1 MKRRIICCAVVAMMM
16 APHAT
21 AQTPQRKITIGEL
34 FTLVESG
41 SKTLR
46 MQKSGVDVS
55 ARGIEEAK
63 SKRLPDV
70 GASLQMS
77 YNGNVVMTDR
87 DFGNV
92 KGFSQPHF
100 GNSFALEAQQVVY
113 AGGAID
119 AGIRLAELQ
128 KSMSENAVALT
139 RNQQRFLALGQYL
152 DLYKLDNGMKVYQSN
167 IALTEKLIADIN
179 TKQQQG
185 MALKNDVTR
194 YELQMEQL
202 KLGKRKLEDQK
213 RILNH
218 QLCNT
223 LGLED
228 VMVEPEVDLDR
239 IGDAGVKEAD
249 LQSTAAMQ
257 SPVIRQSAL
266 EMQASY
272 QQLKLAKSEMMPK
285 VALVASEN
293 FMGPFTYDIPPI
305 DNNFNV
311 WYVGVGVRY
320 SLSSLFKS
328 NKTVRK
334 AKAQQLQSREA
345 HAVVSERVNNDM
357 QQAYTIHQQAFVEL
371 HTLQKSV
378 ELASQNYKVMNNRY
392 LNQLALV
399 TDMVDASNLKLNA
412 ELQEVNARINVA
424 YTYYN
429 VSSTKY
435 KCLKIW

>member
-1 MKRRIICCAVVAMMM
+1 MKRKIICCAVVAMMM
-16 APHAT
+16 AQHAT
-21 AQTPQRKITIGEL
+21 AQTPQRKMTIGEL

-100 GNSFALEAQQVVY
+100 GNSFTLEAQQVVY

-128 KSMSENAVALT
+128 KSMSENAVVLT

-152 DLYKLDNGMKVYQSN
+152 DLYKLDNGIKVYESN
-167 IALTEKLIADIN
+167 IALTDKLIADIN

-202 KLGKRKLEDQK
+202 KLGMRKLEDQK

-223 LGLED
+223 LGLEG

-239 IGDAGVKEAD
+239 IGDAGIKEAD

-266 EMQASY
+266 EMQASD
-272 QQLKLAKSEMMPK
+272 QQLKLAKSEMLPK

-293 FMGPFTYDIPPI
+293 FVGPFNYDIPPI

-345 HAVVSERVNNDM
+345 HAVASERVNNDM
-357 QQAYTIHQQAFVEL
+357 QQAYTIHLQAFVEL
-371 HTLQKSV
+371 HTQQKSV

-429 VSSTKY
+429 IMYVAGN
-435 KCLKIW
+435 LGE

>member
-16 APHAT
+16 AQHAT

-152 DLYKLDNGMKVYQSN
+152 DLYKLDNGIKVYQSN

-213 RILNH
+213 IILNH

-266 EMQASY
+266 EMQASD

-429 VSSTKY
+429 MMYVAGN
-435 KCLKIW
+435 LGE

>member
-239 IGDAGVKEAD
+239 IGDASVKEAD

-266 EMQASY
+266 EMQASD

-311 WYVGVGVRY
+311 WYVGVEVRY

-345 HAVVSERVNNDM
+345 HAVASERVNNDM

-429 VSSTKY
+429 MMYVAGN
-435 KCLKIW
+435 LGE

>member
-1 MKRRIICCAVVAMMM
+1 MKRKIICCAVVAMMM
-16 APHAT
+16 AQHAA
-21 AQTPQRKITIGEL
+21 AQTPQRKMTIGEL

-41 SKTLR
+41 SKTLK

-100 GNSFALEAQQVVY
+100 GNSFALEAQHVVY

-128 KSMSENAVALT
+128 KSMSENAVVLT

-152 DLYKLDNGMKVYQSN
+152 DLYKLDNGIKVYESN
-167 IALTEKLIADIN
+167 IALTDKLIADIN

-202 KLGKRKLEDQK
+202 KLGMRKLEDQK

-223 LGLED
+223 LGLEG

-239 IGDAGVKEAD
+239 IGDAGIKEAD

-266 EMQASY
+266 EMQASD
-272 QQLKLAKSEMMPK
+272 QQLKLAKSEMLPK

-293 FMGPFTYDIPPI
+293 FVGPFNYDVPPI

-345 HAVVSERVNNDM
+345 HAVASERVNNDM
-357 QQAYTIHQQAFVEL
+357 QQAYTIHLQAFVEL
-371 HTLQKSV
+371 HTQQKSV

-429 VSSTKY
+429 IMYVAGN
-435 KCLKIW
+435 LGG

>member
-1 MKRRIICCAVVAMMM
+1 MKRKIICCAVVAMMM
-16 APHAT
+16 AQHAA
-21 AQTPQRKITIGEL
+21 AQTPQRKMTIGEL

-128 KSMSENAVALT
+128 KSMSENAVVLT

-152 DLYKLDNGMKVYQSN
+152 DLYKLDNGIKVYESN
-167 IALTEKLIADIN
+167 IALTDKLIADIN

-202 KLGKRKLEDQK
+202 KLGMRKLEDQK

-223 LGLED
+223 LGLEG

-239 IGDAGVKEAD
+239 IGDAGIKEAD

-266 EMQASY
+266 EMQASD
-272 QQLKLAKSEMMPK
+272 QQLKLAKSEMLPK

-293 FMGPFTYDIPPI
+293 FVGPFNYDVPPI

-345 HAVVSERVNNDM
+345 HAVASERVNNDM
-357 QQAYTIHQQAFVEL
+357 QQAYTIHLQAFVEL
-371 HTLQKSV
+371 HTQQKSV
-378 ELASQNYKVMNNRY
+378 ELAGQNYKVMNNRY

-429 VSSTKY
+429 IMYVAGN
-435 KCLKIW
+435 LGE

>member
-1 MKRRIICCAVVAMMM
+1 MKRKIICCAVVAMMM
-16 APHAT
+16 AQHAA
-21 AQTPQRKITIGEL
+21 AQTPQRRMTIGEL

-128 KSMSENAVALT
+128 KSMSENAVVLT

-152 DLYKLDNGMKVYQSN
+152 DLYKLDNGIKVYESN
-167 IALTEKLIADIN
+167 IALTDKLIADIN

-202 KLGKRKLEDQK
+202 KLGMRKLEDQK

-223 LGLED
+223 LGLEG

-239 IGDAGVKEAD
+239 IGDAGIKEAD

-266 EMQASY
+266 EMQASD
-272 QQLKLAKSEMMPK
+272 QQLKLAKSEMLPK

-293 FMGPFTYDIPPI
+293 FVGPFNYDVPPI

-345 HAVVSERVNNDM
+345 HAVASERVNNDM
-357 QQAYTIHQQAFVEL
+357 QQAYTIHLQAFVEL
-371 HTLQKSV
+371 HTQQKSV
-378 ELASQNYKVMNNRY
+378 ELAGQNYKVMNNRY

-429 VSSTKY
+429 IMYVAGN
-435 KCLKIW
+435 LGE

>member
-16 APHAT
+16 AQHAA
-21 AQTPQRKITIGEL
+21 AQTPQRKMTIGEL

-128 KSMSENAVALT
+128 KSMSENAVVLT

-152 DLYKLDNGMKVYQSN
+152 DLYKLDNGIKVYESN
-167 IALTEKLIADIN
+167 IALTDKLIADIN

-202 KLGKRKLEDQK
+202 KLGMRKLEDQK

-223 LGLED
+223 LGLEG

-239 IGDAGVKEAD
+239 IGDAGIKEAD

-266 EMQASY
+266 EMQASD
-272 QQLKLAKSEMMPK
+272 QQLKLAKSEMLPK

-293 FMGPFTYDIPPI
+293 FVGPFNYDIPPI

-345 HAVVSERVNNDM
+345 HAVASERVNNDI
-357 QQAYTIHQQAFVEL
+357 QQAYTIHLQAFVEL
-371 HTLQKSV
+371 HTQQKSV
-378 ELASQNYKVMNNRY
+378 ELAGQNYKVMNNRY

-429 VSSTKY
+429 IMYVAGN
-435 KCLKIW
+435 LGE

>member
-16 APHAT
+16 AQHAA
-21 AQTPQRKITIGEL
+21 AQTPQRKMTIGEL

-100 GNSFALEAQQVVY
+100 GNSFTLEAQQVVY

-152 DLYKLDNGMKVYQSN
+152 DLYKLDNGIKVYESN
-167 IALTEKLIADIN
+167 IALTDKLIADIN

-202 KLGKRKLEDQK
+202 KLGMRKLEDQK

-223 LGLED
+223 LGLEG

-239 IGDAGVKEAD
+239 IGDAGIKEAD

-266 EMQASY
+266 EMQASD
-272 QQLKLAKSEMMPK
+272 QQLKLAKSEMLPK
-285 VALVASEN
+285 VALVASEY
-293 FMGPFTYDIPPI
+293 FVGPFNYDIPPI

-345 HAVVSERVNNDM
+345 HAVASERVNNDM
-357 QQAYTIHQQAFVEL
+357 QQAYTIHLQAFVEL
-371 HTLQKSV
+371 HTQQKSV
-378 ELASQNYKVMNNRY
+378 ELAGQNYKVMNNRY

-429 VSSTKY
+429 IMYVAGN
-435 KCLKIW
+435 LGE

>member
-16 APHAT
+16 ATHGM
-21 AQTPQRKITIGEL
+21 AQTPQRRMTIGEL

-70 GASLQMS
+70 GASLQLS

-128 KSMSENAVALT
+128 KSMSENAVAQT

-152 DLYKLDNGMKVYQSN
+152 DLYKLDNGIKVYQSN

-213 RILNH
+213 IILNH

-223 LGLED
+223 LGFED

-239 IGDAGVKEAD
+239 IGDASVKEAD

-266 EMQASY
+266 EMQASD

-429 VSSTKY
+429 MMYVAGN
-435 KCLKIW
+435 LGE

>member
-1 MKRRIICCAVVAMMM
+1 MKRKIICCAVVAMMM
-16 APHAT
+16 AQHAT
-21 AQTPQRKITIGEL
+21 AQTPQRRMTIGEL
-34 FTLVESG
+34 FSLVESG
-41 SKTLR
+41 SKMLR

-152 DLYKLDNGMKVYQSN
+152 DLYKLDNGIKVYESN
-167 IALTEKLIADIN
+167 IALTDKLIADIN

-202 KLGKRKLEDQK
+202 KLGMRKLEDQK

-223 LGLED
+223 LGLEG

-239 IGDAGVKEAD
+239 IGDAGIKEAD

-266 EMQASY
+266 EMQASD
-272 QQLKLAKSEMMPK
+272 QQLKLAKSEMLPK

-293 FMGPFTYDIPPI
+293 FVGPFNYDIPPI

-345 HAVVSERVNNDM
+345 HAVASERVNNDM

-371 HTLQKSV
+371 HTQQKSV
-378 ELASQNYKVMNNRY
+378 ELAGQNYKVMNNRY

-429 VSSTKY
+429 IMYVAGN
-435 KCLKIW
+435 LGE

>member
-1 MKRRIICCAVVAMMM
+1 MKRKIICCAVVAMMM
-16 APHAT
+16 AQHAA
-21 AQTPQRKITIGEL
+21 AQTPQRKMTIGEL

-128 KSMSENAVALT
+128 KSMSENAVVLT

-152 DLYKLDNGMKVYQSN
+152 DLYKLDNGIKVYESN
-167 IALTEKLIADIN
+167 IALTDKLIADIN

-202 KLGKRKLEDQK
+202 KLGMRKLEDQK

-223 LGLED
+223 LGLEG

-239 IGDAGVKEAD
+239 IGDAGIKEAD

-266 EMQASY
+266 EMQASD
-272 QQLKLAKSEMMPK
+272 QQLKLAKSEMLPK

-293 FMGPFTYDIPPI
+293 FVGPFNYDIPPI

-345 HAVVSERVNNDM
+345 YAVASERVNNDM
-357 QQAYTIHQQAFVEL
+357 QQAYTIHLQAFVEL
-371 HTLQKSV
+371 HTQQKSV
-378 ELASQNYKVMNNRY
+378 ELAGQNYKVMNNRY

-429 VSSTKY
+429 IMYVAGN
-435 KCLKIW
+435 LGE

>member
-1 MKRRIICCAVVAMMM
+1 MKRKIICCAVVAMMM
-16 APHAT
+16 AQHAA
-21 AQTPQRKITIGEL
+21 AQTPQRKMTIGEL

-128 KSMSENAVALT
+128 KSMSENAVVLT

-152 DLYKLDNGMKVYQSN
+152 DLYKLDNGIKVYESN
-167 IALTEKLIADIN
+167 IALTDKLIADIN

-202 KLGKRKLEDQK
+202 KLGMRKLEDQK
-213 RILNH
+213 RLLNY

-223 LGLED
+223 LGLEG

-239 IGDAGVKEAD
+239 IGDAGIKEAD

-266 EMQASY
+266 EMQASD
-272 QQLKLAKSEMMPK
+272 QQLKLAKSEMLPK

-293 FMGPFTYDIPPI
+293 FVGPFNYDIPPI

-345 HAVVSERVNNDM
+345 HAVASERVNNDM

-371 HTLQKSV
+371 HTQQKSV

-429 VSSTKY
+429 IMYVAGN
-435 KCLKIW
+435 LGE